1 MKKSELKDLI
11 KEMLQDQHPLPQ
23 DTHATD
29 LNELFDNSVMI
40 QTSKGPYKFWA
51 DEDRE
56 EDNIKLFHYVKG
68 PDGKEHDVNISPY
81 EINWKSPDMIEKVKK
96 WIESDMPN
104 TKIRENNLQEN
115 KTTMKK
121 SELKALLKV
130 IVQEVVATKQKRIDE
145 TKGLSGFKK
154 SKESTEHT
162 ENVADSKDLT
172 GKGPIEKEEGKKLPV
187 VKKPATPTV
196 GIKEEIMGMIREA
209 LEQSRTDEM
218 SRVAGAVG
226 SKFKVQDASS
236 PTGWAVKGHKTI
248 PDGTPTD
255 APKGPYI
262 PKGIAGMGRPKKV
275 APVSSVGG
283 NDFDTATRGAI
294 ENILTAAPNTTDSD
308 IIQQLSSSASEEEVS
323 LNLDPAFVKKTASEL
338 RKELSADTDNQLDDA
353 PESDL
358 AAMSSSEEKRKA
370 AQRAFIIKKLQA
382 KRAIK

>member
-1 MKKSELKDLI
+1 MNKSELKDLI

-104 TKIRENNLQEN
+104 TKISENNLQEN

-145 TKGLSGFKK
+145 TKRLSGFKK
-154 SKESTEHT
+154 PSK
-162 ENVADSKDLT
+162 SKNMGSL
-172 GKGPIEKEEGKKLPV
+172 KEDIL
-187 VKKPATPTV
+187 
-196 GIKEEIMGMIREA
+196 GMIREA
-209 LEQSRTDEM
+209 IDESDIDEERTK
-218 SRVAGAVG
+218 GTIG

-248 PDGTPTD
+248 PDGTPTE
-255 APKGPYI
+255 APKGPYQKLGSNPNI
-262 PKGIAGMGRPKKV
+262 GRPKKD
-275 APVSSVGG
+275 A
-283 NDFDTATRGAI
+283 
-294 ENILTAAPNTTDSD
+294 AAPSTIPSTAPSTNVGSD
-308 IIQQLSSSASEEEVS
+308 DNEDDDEDDGDDQPMTSAKPNSKVIVK
-323 LNLDPAFVKKTASEL
+323 LNGKKIGNFDFRLPSG
-338 RKELSADTDNQLDDA
+338 KISADTMEKNLYRIEELVNYNLT
-353 PESDL
+353 PSV
-358 AAMSSSEEKRKA
+358 EEKYQA
-370 AQRAFIIKKLQA
+370 LEDLFYADKLLQGSTLDLVVD
-382 KRAIK
+382 KSKLGDPSVVVK